1 MSATDKP
8 GSVAARREQ
17 ALTEHLRRAAST
29 PDDGKLLLQ
38 AWTDATDA
46 EWLALIQ
53 RLMLE
58 RDHCTWNM
66 LQHALQAHPRS
77 TALRQAQA
85 GLLLQRGD
93 ARAAEEL
100 LRALLAEPSAQLASS
115 FTLARLL
122 KGQGRMRAVAD
133 VMRGAFPA
141 SGGDLE
147 QRIQAIE
154 LLDDCGRKHD
164 AADLAEVEIAA
175 GNADPRLH
183 AYAGMLQA
191 QLGRFDVAR
200 ERYAFVAAN
209 SPQAPDWHVPQGLA
223 GLQRYADAGHPD
235 FALFRRYL
243 AAPLNDDARTSLL
256 FALGK
261 AHDDIGEYAQAAHFL
276 RDANARAAAKAHW
289 SRKRWARS
297 IEVRRK
303 RRLPAVTLEPEPGW
317 TPVFI
322 VGVPRS
328 GTTLVARQLAE
339 HALVCHRGESPWLP
353 ALAERIDGTEGGDY
367 RQRLADAAATY
378 AAQLRQD
385 DAPAARWFIDKQP
398 RNFLH
403 VDLILSLFPNARII
417 QCQRRAR
424 DIALSLWMQ
433 SFHDRSL
440 DFSCDFADIAA
451 YIRGARQLMAG
462 WQARYPHAVR
472 TIRYEELTADPTT
485 CLAGLTQWLGL
496 PLSRVARTDDDHAI
510 STASLWQARQ
520 PVHTHSVDRWRC
532 YAPFLPE
539 LMQIAED

>member
-1 MSATDKP
+1 MSAIDKP
-8 GSVAARREQ
+8 GSVAAWREQ
-17 ALTEHLRRAAST
+17 ALAEHLRRAASA
-29 PDDGKLLLQ
+29 PDDGELLFQ
-38 AWTDATDA
+38 AWIDATDA

-58 RDHCTWNM
+58 RDRCTWNM
-66 LQHALQAHPRS
+66 LHRALQAHPHS
-77 TALRQAQA
+77 VALRQAHA

-100 LRALLAEPSAQLASS
+100 LRELLTEPSARPASS
-115 FTLARLL
+115 FVLARLL
-122 KGQGRMRAVAD
+122 KDQGRMRAVAD
-133 VMRGAFPA
+133 VLHGAFDAP
-141 SGGDLE
+141 GGNLE
-147 QRIQAIE
+147 HRIQAIE
-154 LLDDCGRKHD
+154 LLDDCGRKRD
-164 AADLAEVEIAA
+164 AAELAEVEIAA
-175 GNADPRLH
+175 GCADPRLH

-191 QLGRFDVAR
+191 QLGHFDVAR
-200 ERYAFVAAN
+200 ERYAFVVAN
-209 SPQAPDWHVPQGLA
+209 STRAPDWHVPQGLA

-243 AAPLNDDARTSLL
+243 AAPLHDDARTSLL

-261 AHDDIGEYAQAAHFL
+261 AYDDIGDYAQAAHFL

-297 IEVRRK
+297 IEVRRR
-303 RRLPAVTLEPEPGW
+303 RRLPPLTLEPAPGW

-367 RQRLADAAATY
+367 QRQLADAAATY

-403 VDLILSLFPNARII
+403 VDLILSMFPNARII

-440 DFSCDFADIAA
+440 DFSCDFADIASF
-451 YIRGARQLMAG
+451 IRGARQLMTG

-472 TIRYEELTADPTT
+472 TIRYEELAADPAT
-485 CLAGLTQWLGL
+485 CLGGLTQWLDL
-496 PLSRVARTDDDHAI
+496 PPSRTARIGSDHAI

-520 PVHTHSVDRWRC
+520 PVHTRSVDRWRC

-539 LMQIAED
+539 LMQITED